1 MKTRISKTD
10 TVSYDSGRFP
20 LILRKD
26 RMDRFEAMSVLLA
39 VVDAGSLSAGARRL
53 QAPLATV
60 SRKVADLEKHLGAR
74 LMLRTRRGLTLTDE
88 GRNYVAA
95 SRRILEELEAAER
108 QASGDYGALRGGLH
122 VTAPITFGERHVL
135 PLALEFL
142 KEQPE
147 IDMRLTLTDRQI
159 SLSDEHVDVALRIGH
174 LTDSAL
180 IVTRVGAVRRVV
192 CASPDYLTRRGV
204 PLDPDD
210 LVRHDGISFQGFATA
225 PEVRYRRDG
234 VTFNVEPRP
243 RLAVN
248 TTEAAI
254 QAAVSGIGI
263 IRVLS
268 YQIADQLS
276 SGALQEVLVEF
287 APEPL
292 PVNVVY
298 GPADPL
304 PTKVRCFLD
313 WITPRLRDRLAH

>member
-1 MKTRISKTD
+1 
-10 TVSYDSGRFP
+10 
-20 LILRKD
+20 
-26 RMDRFEAMSVLLA
+26 MDRFEAMSVLLA

-53 QAPLATV
+53 HAPLATV
-60 SRKVADLEKHLGAR
+60 SRKVADLEKHLGVR
-74 LMLRTRRGLTLTDE
+74 LVLRTRRGLSLTDE

-95 SRRILEELEAAER
+95 SRRILDELEAAER

-122 VTAPITFGERHVL
+122 VTAPIAFGERHVL
-135 PLALEFL
+135 PIVLEFL

-159 SLSDEHVDVALRIGH
+159 SLADEHVDVALRIGH
-174 LTDSAL
+174 LADSAL
-180 IVTRVGAVRRVV
+180 IATRVGAVRRVV
-192 CASPDYLTRRGV
+192 CASPDYFVRRGV
-204 PLDPDD
+204 PHEPDD
-210 LVRHDGISFQGFATA
+210 LARHDGISFQGFATA

-234 VTFNVEPRP
+234 AAFNVEPRP
-243 RLAVN
+243 RFAVN

-268 YQIADQLS
+268 YQIAGQLR

-304 PTKVRCFLD
+304 PTKIRCFLD
-313 WITPRLRDRLAH
+313 WITPRLRDQLAH